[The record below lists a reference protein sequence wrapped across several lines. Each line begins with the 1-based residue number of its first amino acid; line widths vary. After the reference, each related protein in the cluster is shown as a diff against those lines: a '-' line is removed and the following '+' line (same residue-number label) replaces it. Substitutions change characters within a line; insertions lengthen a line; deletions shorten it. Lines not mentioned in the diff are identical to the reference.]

1 MTASGATGRGARGI
15 GWAAGL
21 LAALLASGCAPLP
34 AARSA
39 DEAALAPDGETE
51 FTPHPRLRPLV
62 RLRSTPVEA
71 PASGVALVTVERT
84 DEEPDPDDDP
94 EAGQELGR
102 GGASWYGIRFH
113 NRRTASGERFDMGAL
128 TAAHRTLPF
137 GALVCVRSLVNGK
150 QVVVRVTD
158 RGPGSPQRIIDL
170 SRAAAEALDM
180 LGTGIKQVALS
191 KPSAVTGRCA
201 R

>member
-1 MTASGATGRGARGI
+1 MTGGGAAAGRGGRSI
-15 GWAAGL
+15 GWTAGL

-34 AARSA
+34 ANRGA
-39 DEAALAPDGETE
+39 DEVALAPDGETE
-51 FTPHPRLRPLV
+51 FMLRPLV
-62 RLRSTPVEA
+62 RLRSVPVEA

-84 DEEPDPDDDP
+84 AEEPDPDDDP
-94 EAGQELGR
+94 EAGEELGR

-150 QVVVRVTD
+150 QVVVRITD
-158 RGPGSPQRIIDL
+158 RGPGSPQRVIDL

-191 KPSAVTGRCA
+191 KPSTVTGRCA

>member
-1 MTASGATGRGARGI
+1 MTGRGAGGQGACGI

-21 LAALLASGCAPLP
+21 VAALLVSGCAPLP
-34 AARSA
+34 SVRGT
-39 DEAALAPDGETE
+39 DEAPLAPDGETE
-51 FTPHPRLRPLV
+51 VMLRPLV
-62 RLRSTPVEA
+62 RLRSVPVEA

-84 DEEPDPDDDP
+84 DDEPDPGDDP
-94 EAGQELGR
+94 EAGEELGR

-191 KPSAVTGRCA
+191 KPSTVTGRCV

>member
-1 MTASGATGRGARGI
+1 MTGGGAAGRGAHGI
-15 GWAAGL
+15 GWAASL
-21 LAALLASGCAPLP
+21 LAVLLAGGCAPLP
-34 AARSA
+34 ANRGV
-39 DEAALAPDGETE
+39 DEVALAPDGETE
-51 FTPHPRLRPLV
+51 FMLRPLV
-62 RLRSTPVEA
+62 RLRSVPVEA

-84 DEEPDPDDDP
+84 DDEPDPDDDP
-94 EAGQELGR
+94 GAGEELGR

-137 GALVCVRSLVNGK
+137 GTMVCVRSLVNGE

-180 LGTGIKQVALS
+180 LGTGIKQVVLS
-191 KPSAVTGRCA
+191 KPSSVTGRCV

>member
-1 MTASGATGRGARGI
+1 MTGGGAWGQCARGI

-21 LAALLASGCAPLP
+21 VAALLVSGCAPLP
-34 AARSA
+34 SVRGA
-39 DEAALAPDGETE
+39 DEVPLAPDGETE
-51 FTPHPRLRPLV
+51 FMLRPLV
-62 RLRSTPVEA
+62 RLRSVPVEA

-84 DEEPDPDDDP
+84 DDEPDPGDDP
-94 EAGQELGR
+94 EAGEELGR

-191 KPSAVTGRCA
+191 KPSTVTGRCV

>member
-1 MTASGATGRGARGI
+1 MTGRGAAWRGARGL

-21 LAALLASGCAPLP
+21 LAALAVSGCAPLP
-34 AARSA
+34 ASRAP
-39 DEAALAPDGETE
+39 DEVPLAPDGETE
-51 FTPHPRLRPLV
+51 FMLRPLV
-62 RLRSTPVEA
+62 RLRSVPVEA
-71 PASGVALVTVERT
+71 PASGVAQVTVERSA
-84 DEEPDPDDDP
+84 EEPDPDDDP

-113 NRRTASGERFDMGAL
+113 NRRTASGERFDMAAL

-150 QVVVRVTD
+150 EVVVRVTD

-191 KPSAVTGRCA
+191 KPSTVSGRCV

>member
-1 MTASGATGRGARGI
+1 MTGGGAAAGRGGRSI
-15 GWAAGL
+15 GWTAGL

-34 AARSA
+34 ANRGA
-39 DEAALAPDGETE
+39 DEVALAPDGETE
-51 FTPHPRLRPLV
+51 FMLRPLV
-62 RLRSTPVEA
+62 RLRSVPVEA